1 LGVNLTPVIV
11 KRVTS
16 LEALSGKSIA
26 VDAFNVLHQFLALIR
41 TRDGTPLSDSQNRVT
56 SHLVGLV
63 FRTTRLI
70 ADQRMELV
78 FVFDGRPPQLKRRRV
93 EKRRALRRRAE
104 EEYAEAVKAGDLAKA
119 YSKAV
124 QTGRLTREMVDDS
137 KRLLD
142 LLGVP
147 WVQAPSEGE
156 AQAAYMAQ
164 RGDVWASS
172 SRDYDSLLLGT
183 PRLIRYLT
191 IQGQE
196 WLPSKDRA
204 RKLEPELI
212 DLEVFLGHHGITRE
226 QLVDLGIIVGT
237 DFNDGI
243 RGIGPKTALKLVR
256 EHGRLEEMPEK
267 VTAQL
272 PETYPEIRRLFLEP
286 EVTDDYTLAPGEL
299 DGEGLVSFLYGEKGF
314 SRERV
319 ESVIERIEQSKRQ
332 RRLSDWLGGET

>member
-1 LGVNLTPVIV
+1 M
-11 KRVTS
+11 
-16 LEALSGKSIA
+16 
-26 VDAFNVLHQFLALIR
+26 D
-41 TRDGTPLSDSQNRVT
+41 
-56 SHLVGLV
+56 
-63 FRTTRLI
+63 
-70 ADQRMELV
+70 
-78 FVFDGRPPQLKRRRV
+78 
-93 EKRRALRRRAE
+93 
-104 EEYAEAVKAGDLAKA
+104 
-119 YSKAV
+119 
-124 QTGRLTREMVDDS
+124 
-137 KRLLD
+137 
-142 LLGVP
+142 
-147 WVQAPSEGE
+147 
-156 AQAAYMAQ
+156 Q
-164 RGDVWASS
+164 RGDVWASR
-172 SRDYDSLLLGT
+172 SRDDDSLLLGT